1 MIGFLIIN
9 YNDALTT
16 KKLLNNIKEYSCLQ
30 YIVVVDNGS
39 TDHSFEEL
47 KTYQS
52 DKIHIIRREGRNFG
66 AGINYGVNYLANLGI
81 SYTFISNSDVEI
93 KTEQDL
99 QQIISYREKGTILA
113 PVIREHSGLNRG
125 WKVPTNTQL
134 VLQSI
139 PVFYRLFA
147 HFNHYPNSY
156 YSKDLIP
163 VEVVSFC
170 FFFISVAK
178 FQKVGGCDEDVFLYF
193 EENIMS
199 RKLDMQGIY
208 LCNQVSVFHNH
219 SVTINKNLNRERKY
233 RTLSQSRRYFAKYY
247 NRANWLIRFILW
259 ILEKISILIIRVV
272 SFFSF
277 S

>member
-163 VEVVSFC
+163 VEVVSL
-170 FFFISVAK
+170 
-178 FQKVGGCDEDVFLYF
+178 FQYVFDERQFSKNSWLHIGDNLVSDVNSPKSFGIDAFYYPNVLSRSKY
-193 EENIMS
+193 ENIS
-199 RKLDMQGIY
+199 GDITESIIKGI
-208 LCNQVSVFHNH
+208 LQNIIIAQIGLFV
-219 SVTINKNLNRERKY
+219 L
-233 RTLSQSRRYFAKYY
+233 YY
-247 NRANWLIRFILW
+247 GFWKKFRF
-259 ILEKISILIIRVV
+259 
-272 SFFSF
+272 
-277 S
+277 